1 MSTEPNPPFIVC
13 TRPNGKRILIMV
25 STIKGIIEATEDD
38 HENAGCI
45 IQTNDY
51 GQAYVVADSFQ
62 QVLDTLYRIHAPA
75 NPVNPLDMV
84 TKMMQQLGGEDP
96 NGVH

>member
-13 TRPNGKRILIMV
+13 TRPNGTRILIMV
-25 STIKGIIEATEDD
+25 SNIKGIIEATEDD
-38 HENAGCI
+38 HENAKCI
-45 IQTNDY
+45 VHTNDY
-51 GQAYVVADSFQ
+51 GQAYAVSDPFQ
-62 QVLDTLYRIHAPA
+62 QVLDTLYRIHAP
-75 NPVNPLDMV
+75 VNPLDRL

>member
-1 MSTEPNPPFIVC
+1 MSIEPNPPFIVC

-25 STIKGIIEATEDD
+25 HTIKGIIEATEDD
-38 HENAGCI
+38 HEHAGCI

-51 GQAYVVADSFQ
+51 GQVYVVSDPFQ
-62 QVLDTLYRIHAPA
+62 QVLDTLYRLHA
-75 NPVNPLDMV
+75 PVNPLDMM